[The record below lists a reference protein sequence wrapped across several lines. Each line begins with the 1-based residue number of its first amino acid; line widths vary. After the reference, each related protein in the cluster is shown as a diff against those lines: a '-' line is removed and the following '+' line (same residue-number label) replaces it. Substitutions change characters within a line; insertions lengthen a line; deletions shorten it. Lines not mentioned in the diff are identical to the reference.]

1 MVFILRNF
9 APAGPHESRGADGSP
24 IIWTYRTSTDA
35 DAAVRASDYFLDAEG
50 LITSGDVVLT
60 ETTDGVS
67 QLVLGRAAGPPV
79 VVTTAIFTATV
90 VIP

>member
-1 MVFILRNF
+1 MVFTIRNF
-9 APAGPHESRGADGSP
+9 AAAGPHESRGADGSP
-24 IIWTYRTSTDA
+24 IVWSYRSSTDN
-35 DAAVRASDYFLDAEG
+35 DATVRASDYFLDAEG
-50 LITSGDVVLT
+50 LITSGDIVLT

>member
-60 ETTDGVS
+60 ETTSGVS

>member
-1 MVFILRNF
+1 MVFTIRNF
-9 APAGPHESRGADGSP
+9 APACPHESRGADGSP
-24 IIWTYRTSTDA
+24 ILWCYRSASDNDA
-35 DAAVRASDYFLDAEG
+35 TVRASDYFLDVEG

-79 VVTTAIFTATV
+79 VVTTAILTATV